1 MRLSQTI
8 ASELL
13 LNPDGVDRLVR
24 ETSADRA
31 FVELIQ
37 AANIS
42 LIAALR
48 PGAVARFGAKDGAL
62 TVSSTPMARP
72 LGLAADGS
80 RLAIA
85 TQREIVVFVPSYR
98 LAPHVPGRPGHFEG
112 RYVASCLKYPIRAP
126 NSGRCASYASLRS
139 DTSALR
145 PSRP

>member
-1 MRLSQTI
+1 MAEVVRKPDFYVREMHNIKRYIRPGAGARRCAMRLSQTI

-98 LAPHVPGRPGHFEG
+98 LAPQCPWAAWTF
-112 RYVASCLKYPIRAP
+112 
-126 NSGRCASYASLRS
+126 
-139 DTSALR
+139 
-145 PSRP
+145 